1 MNKLINK
8 KHLIINKWNKLFN
21 KIDKK
26 YELDQTNPL

>member
-8 KHLIINKWNKLFN
+8 KHLIINKWKKLFN

-26 YELDQTNPL
+26 YELDQTNSL